1 MITVTLYEKGN
12 CHLCHQVEED
22 LTELQ
27 NTYPHRLVK
36 IDVERDN
43 ITEYLDQI
51 PVLEIG
57 PYQLKAPI
65 EKKKLE
71 MTLGAASDR
80 LDQLEKMQ
88 LPSHQKRMERS
99 QRIGFA
105 DKLFFW
111 LSKHYMMVFN
121 GFVFLYLGLAF
132 LAPVLMEN
140 GKVTPAKV
148 IYTVYS
154 RVCHQLAFR
163 SWFLFGDQA
172 AYPREIAGVE
182 GLLTYEQMT
191 GLDPFNLETAS
202 RFLGTADLGYK
213 VALCQRDVAIYGGI
227 LLFGLI
233 FALTGRKIPS
243 LPLAA
248 WFILGI
254 LPIAVDGV
262 SQIFSQLPWHIIP
275 IRESTPLL
283 RSISGGLFGFA
294 TAWFGYPVVEE
305 SMADTRKVL
314 AVKMRALQAES
325 N

>member
-1 MITVTLYEKGN
+1 MITVTLYEKEN
-12 CHLCHQVEED
+12 CHLCQQVEEY

-27 NTYPHRLVK
+27 NKYPHRLVK
-36 IDVERDN
+36 IDVEREN
-43 ITEYLDQI
+43 ITEYLEQVPI
-51 PVLEIG
+51 LEIG

-65 EKKKLE
+65 EKQKLE

-80 LDQLEKMQ
+80 LDQLDKMQ
-88 LPSHQKRMERS
+88 LPSHQKRVERS

-111 LSKHYMMVFN
+111 LSKHYMVVFN
-121 GFVFLYLGLAF
+121 AFVLLYLGLAF
-132 LAPVLMEN
+132 LAPVLMES

-148 IYTVYS
+148 IYTIYS

-163 SWFLFGDQA
+163 SWFLYGEQP
-172 AYPREIAGVE
+172 AYPRGIAGIE
-182 GLLTYEQMT
+182 GLQTYEQMT
-191 GLDPFNLETAS
+191 GLDPFDLETAA
-202 RFLGTADLGYK
+202 RFVGNPEMGYK

-227 LLFGLI
+227 LLFGMI

-254 LPIAVDGV
+254 LPIGLDGV
-262 SQIFSQLPWHIIP
+262 SQILSQLPWHIIP

-283 RSISGGLFGFA
+283 RCITGGLFGFS

-305 SMADTRKVL
+305 SMAETRKVL
-314 AVKMRALQAES
+314 TVKLRALQAES
-325 N
+325 D